1 MNSVAPEK
9 LPVWVRAI
17 LALIGLVSVSLGI
30 LGAFLPLLPTTP
42 FLLLG
47 AACFVRSS
55 DRLYSWLM
63 NHKVL
68 GPYIRNYREHRAIT
82 RRTLIVAL
90 TLLWVSIGYSVLL
103 VADLWWVRILLVGI
117 AAAVT
122 WHLVSLNTMPAEAG
136 SAEES
141 NNHHA
146 GEHD

>member
-1 MNSVAPEK
+1 MKSVAPEK
-9 LPVWVRAI
+9 LPDWVRAI

-55 DRLYSWLM
+55 DRLYRWLM

-82 RRTLIVAL
+82 RRTRIVAL
-90 TLLWVSIGYSVLL
+90 TLLWLSIGYSVW
-103 VADLWWVRILLVGI
+103 VIVELWWVRILLVGI

-122 WHLVSLNTMPAEAG
+122 WHLVSLNTMPAQTKSSEK
-136 SAEES
+136 SD
-141 NNHHA
+141 NHHA
-146 GEHD
+146 AEHD